1 MPAKPSGADHLFESA
16 PAWHGA
22 GTSGIILIG
31 LRNEGMAGTS
41 MPSNVLINDH
51 FEDSVVLLAKHLSQN
66 EKHAHVKV
74 PDPGNLNDL
83 PSVAHTPGR
92 DGKDLLRQS
101 IGEVLRLIREDLV
114 MDMVLITIHMGDNVT
129 VSQATTAAEE
139 ATIEGMSH
147 ASDQSICQRV
157 LDGRLP
163 AVIPDVAALKHT
175 HDVPVTPIVPGAFMA
190 VPILL
195 SGGERYGVL
204 CCLRSTPMLELD
216 QLHLRRLQM
225 SAQHIARL
233 VDEAG

>member
-1 MPAKPSGADHLFESA
+1 
-16 PAWHGA
+16 
-22 GTSGIILIG
+22 
-31 LRNEGMAGTS
+31 MAGNS
-41 MPSNVLINDH
+41 S
-51 FEDSVVLLAKHLSQN
+51 EG
-66 EKHAHVKV
+66 EKHPDVKASDSSNQV
-74 PDPGNLNDL
+74 AL
-83 PSVAHTPGR
+83 PSVTSAPGPG
-92 DGKDLLRQS
+92 GKDLLRQS
-101 IGEVLRLIREDLV
+101 IAEVLRLIREDLV

-157 LDGRLP
+157 LEGRLP
-163 AVIPDVAALKHT
+163 AVIPDLAALKRT
-175 HDVPVTPIVPGAFMA
+175 HDVPVTPVVPAAFMA

-195 SGGERYGVL
+195 SGGVRYGVL

-216 QLHLRRLQM
+216 ELHFRRLQM